1 MSTTNIKFRVHFAR
15 TEADLPSTL
24 EKGVLYFV
32 ANQASVYNKD
42 LPFSGINRV
51 TSVTNENGVTTLNF
65 NDNYGTDGNHLSVS
79 FLDAS
84 LISLLQDHTESI
96 KQLKIVNHV
105 VFNAAT
111 FDPNRTNWTLSDVL
125 NYIYS
130 YSLQGAQFEYK
141 SAGIIYTDNGKT
153 HYFVYNGEDIANFYN
168 SIYWD
173 EVQIGNNQEVIHV
186 ESITDLPSIGNK
198 SKLYIVQDNQE
209 LYRWDTQSLTY
220 KICGFDPNNIKYINA
235 NF

>member
-1 MSTTNIKFRVHFAR
+1 MATTSIKFRVHFAR
-15 TEADLPSTL
+15 SEADLPSTL

-65 NDNYGTDGNHLSVS
+65 NDNYGTDGNHLRVS

-111 FDPNRTNWTLSDVL
+111 FDPNKIDWTLSDVL
-125 NYIYS
+125 NYVYS
-130 YSLQGAQFEYK
+130 YSLQGASFEYK
-141 SAGIIYTDNGKT
+141 SAGIIYTTRGKT
-153 HYFVYNGEDIANFYN
+153 HYFVYNGDNISNFYDPT
-168 SIYWD
+168 YWK
-173 EVQIGNNQEVIHV
+173 EIQIGNNQDVMYV
-186 ESITDLPSIGNK
+186 KQSTDLPPVGNQD
-198 SKLYIVQDNQE
+198 KLYIVEDTQQ
-209 LYRWDTQSLTY
+209 LYRWNNNSLTY
-220 KICGFDPNNIKYINA
+220 QICGFDPNNIDRIDS